1 MKGWIQ
7 GLIMSVSLVA
17 YQAHSVSYPLP
28 AEGESLVGFPQGHT
42 VAPGEHLAPIAEK
55 YGVGLIALM
64 ELNPG
69 VDPFLPTPGT
79 KLKLPTYM
87 LLPDA
92 PRKGVVINLAELR
105 LYHFQGE
112 QVHVYPIGIGRV
124 GHDTPLGATKVTQKT
139 PDPTWTPTASTR
151 AEYLAKGIELPQ
163 VVPAGPNNPLG
174 KFALRLG
181 FDKGQYLIHGT
192 NKDFGI
198 GLRVSAGCIRL
209 WPADIEELFGQ
220 VKWGEQVRVI
230 NQPIKVATG
239 PQGEV
244 MLEVHSPLTSKDG
257 QKQPL
262 KFSLEQLRV
271 VEQNHVSAEWVTQ
284 ALAEQS
290 GVPKVVGWP

>member
-1 MKGWIQ
+1 
-7 GLIMSVSLVA
+7 MSLSLGAAQVSA
-17 YQAHSVSYPLP
+17 VSYPLP
-28 AEGESLVGFPQGHT
+28 PEGVRLVGTPQGHT

-69 VDPFLPTPGT
+69 VDPFLPAPGT

-92 PRKGVVINLAELR
+92 PRQGVVINLAELR
-105 LYHFQGE
+105 LYHFDDQ
-112 QVHVYPIGIGRV
+112 QVHVYPIGIGRI
-124 GHDTPLGATKVTQKT
+124 GNDTPLGVTRVTQKT
-139 PDPTWTPTASTR
+139 PNPTWTPTASTR
-151 AEYLAKGIELPQ
+151 AEYLAQGIELPQ
-163 VVPAGPNNPLG
+163 VVAAGPNNPLG
-174 KFALRLG
+174 QFALRLG
-181 FDKGQYLIHGT
+181 FDQGQYLIHGT
-192 NKDFGI
+192 NKDFGV

-209 WPADIEELFGQ
+209 WPDDIEELFAL
-220 VKWGEQVRVI
+220 VKRGEQVRVI

-239 PQGEV
+239 AQGEV

-257 QKQPL
+257 QKQSL
-262 KFSLEQLRV
+262 TFSLEQLRMM
-271 VEQNHVSAEWVTQ
+271 EQNHVNQEWVTE